1 MNSNNTTCA
10 YSDII
15 NNILNSNIHR
25 SACMGKAAAY
35 EATLGEHANKTELI
49 RFSRHI
55 SLETYFQNNVST
67 QDSNNITD
75 NTSNNSNDSNTQ
87 INSSNMNSIISE
99 LSSVTNNNLLN
110 DDSVLV
116 LQLSSIIDNLLKD
129 LSPSEQK
136 IYLYRYFFMYS
147 IEDIANLCKTQ
158 TSNVQKALTSNNNR
172 LKALIQSNNLICD
185 NKSLLLSM
193 SDIDDSY
200 LLKLTDKTS
209 ANKNSLNKNNEQDSS
224 SKKRRFTFSR
234 TIGLNILFAS
244 TIVILAILNIAQ
256 FVGNKNSNS
265 PKEQTS
271 TEDNFIT
278 PSGFDKRDAYITING
293 VETINME
300 EILKYRAETQNVDL
314 SFSYTTDIFS
324 GRYHSLTLV
333 DDIPLKD
340 YIGEEITEL
349 KTDYKS
355 FYRLKGSDSNQYI
368 IKSFDDKYTLYYLE
382 IIYFTDTD
390 TENNPDFSVP
400 YQNIFKNFYGLTRS
414 TEIKEISVT
423 AANYDSEYADY
434 NTKKVINEEFDINNL
449 FDDIRTMVYNGKNVE
464 DLCNENN
471 ISLDLIWSRSV
482 QLTITLYDG
491 TAITSLH
498 YYPDKNVFID
508 TNNYLVYEAQSGRQE
523 YISEMLRFNNYFNVL
538 SSPESWNIHF
548 SCHQDTEMPE
558 TLILSADCDPSSK
571 ITGLYI
577 GSEYTIEKLEN
588 DKWVTP
594 PTGISSVTY
603 PFTAFDKKIATDI
616 SNRYYLHIANKYDT
630 LEPGTYR
637 LNLTV
642 YDSNSLDPGNPQYR
656 DYSVKFT
663 IN

>member
-1 MNSNNTTCA
+1 MISNNTTCG

-15 NNILNSNIHR
+15 NNILNSDVHR
-25 SACMGKAAAY
+25 AACIDKAKSY
-35 EATLGEHANKTELI
+35 EATQGDTSNKTELI

-158 TSNVQKALTSNNNR
+158 TSNVQKTLTSNNNR

-271 TEDNFIT
+271 TEDSYIT

-382 IIYFTDTD
+382 IIYHKIEVEKINIDIDAKFNFLRFYAYVAMNLDKTSDALMYCDGMRFIIEESYDDRQNLIYNYMKAQICINSTQK
-390 TENNPDFSVP
+390 ENAYVYVDKCKELSEKIGDKFFIFKVKLLALMNEFSGWRNLWLLMEDRYIEPEFIEECKAYEYYNHLAHIYVYAFDNDPQKYRDVETVEKSIDNYNKGIAIANEMGNDRFLIDAYKKSVMTASSMPWIFIGWRSNSFSVHDARKRIP
-400 YQNIFKNFYGLTRS
+400 RARYINFFM
-414 TEIKEISVT
+414 SV
-423 AANYDSEYADY
+423 YLSVYA
-434 NTKKVINEEFDINNL
+434 
-449 FDDIRTMVYNGKNVE
+449 
-464 DLCNENN
+464 C
-471 ISLDLIWSRSV
+471 
-482 QLTITLYDG
+482 
-491 TAITSLH
+491 
-498 YYPDKNVFID
+498 
-508 TNNYLVYEAQSGRQE
+508 
-523 YISEMLRFNNYFNVL
+523 
-538 SSPESWNIHF
+538 
-548 SCHQDTEMPE
+548 
-558 TLILSADCDPSSK
+558 
-571 ITGLYI
+571 
-577 GSEYTIEKLEN
+577 
-588 DKWVTP
+588 
-594 PTGISSVTY
+594 
-603 PFTAFDKKIATDI
+603 
-616 SNRYYLHIANKYDT
+616 
-630 LEPGTYR
+630 
-637 LNLTV
+637 
-642 YDSNSLDPGNPQYR
+642 
-656 DYSVKFT
+656 
-663 IN
+663 